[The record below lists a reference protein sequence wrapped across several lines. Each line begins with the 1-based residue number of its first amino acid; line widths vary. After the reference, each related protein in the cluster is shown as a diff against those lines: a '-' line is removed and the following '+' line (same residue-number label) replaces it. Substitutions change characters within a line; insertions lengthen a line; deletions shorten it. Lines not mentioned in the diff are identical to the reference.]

1 MVFSMAV
8 KQVFNFTEGRTVL
21 TGLVEGNVPFIQP
34 GRYAL
39 YQGGRLLRE
48 VEVEGEMMPK
58 VTRGVRAERAVSIAE
73 QVGLPSGEPQDGLM
87 LVALQQ

>member
-1 MVFSMAV
+1 MAFSMTV
-8 KQVFNFTEGRTVL
+8 KQVFNFSSGRTVL
-21 TGLVEGNVPFIQP
+21 TGRVEGNVPFIQP

-58 VTRGVRAERAVSIAE
+58 VTRGARTERAVSIAE
-73 QVGLPSGEPQDGLM
+73 QVGLPSGKPRASLS
-87 LVALQQ
+87 LVALS